1 MAKRQILDCL
11 PIQADRG
18 GTLCFWSV
26 AFNSAS
32 VMLRK
37 IAPRVEITSGKIT
50 TCCNKNISEPGKLTV
65 AVEGVGGKVQV
76 VQVLP
81 LDQVP
86 GWNHYYVDQVPKR

>member
-1 MAKRQILDCL
+1 
-11 PIQADRG
+11 
-18 GTLCFWSV
+18 
-26 AFNSAS
+26 
-32 VMLRK
+32 MLRK

-86 GWNHYYVDQVPKR
+86 G